1 MQKITA
7 KKIVINLCWVKS
19 KGGITVIINFIS
31 QYKSNT
37 LYVLYDNSDLD
48 KYIKNFD
55 SKFID
60 TKRIYHLFLNFF
72 LDKQTLEK
80 INSYDYIIHFGNFG
94 FKTTI
99 KSYTLIQ
106 NILPLVKPLS
116 SLRNFALNLAYKYTF
131 KITDEIIVQ
140 QKHVAD
146 TIPYQY
152 KTKII
157 GSFEIKKIRQ
167 SENIGLVTIYEEI
180 KNKNPKF
187 QKELLREIASKF
199 DEKIT
204 VINLS
209 TNNEIYK
216 NNFNVLE
223 DLDRNELMQVFK
235 SHSTYIHTSEFETV
249 GLPIYEALELGLK
262 VVVPNLEYINP
273 ENENIFKYEFGN
285 YSSAINAIDESIKN
299 LEKVYCD
306 VPIYYENW
314 NLG

>member
-1 MQKITA
+1 M
-7 KKIVINLCWVKS
+7 KKIVINLCGVKS
-19 KGGITVIINFIS
+19 KGGITVINNYIS
-31 QYKSNT
+31 QNKSNT

-106 NILPLVKPLS
+106 NILPLVKPLT

-146 TIPYQY
+146 TIPNQY

-157 GSFEIKKIRQ
+157 GSFEIKKIKQ
-167 SENIGLVTIYEEI
+167 SENIGFVTIYEEI

-209 TNNEIYK
+209 TNNEIYE

-262 VVVPNLEYINP
+262 VVVPNLEYINL

>member
-1 MQKITA
+1 M
-7 KKIVINLCWVKS
+7 KKIVINLCGVKS
-19 KGGITVIINFIS
+19 KGGITVINNFIS
-31 QYKSNT
+31 QNKSNT

-80 INSYDYIIHFGNFG
+80 INSYDYIIHFGNIG

-146 TIPYQY
+146 TIPNQY

-157 GSFEIKKIRQ
+157 GSFEIKKIKQ
-167 SENIGLVTIYEEI
+167 SENIGFVTIYEEI

-209 TNNEIYK
+209 TNNEIYE

-262 VVVPNLEYINP
+262 VVVPNLEYINL

>member
-1 MQKITA
+1 M
-7 KKIVINLCWVKS
+7 KKIVINLCGVQS
-19 KGGITVIINFIS
+19 KGGITVINNYIS
-31 QYKSNT
+31 QNKNNT

-146 TIPYQY
+146 TIPNQY

-157 GSFEIKKIRQ
+157 GSFEIKNIKQ
-167 SENIGLVTIYEEI
+167 SENIGFVTIYEEI

-209 TNNEIYK
+209 KNNEIYE

-262 VVVPNLEYINP
+262 VVVPNLEYINL

>member
-1 MQKITA
+1 M
-7 KKIVINLCWVKS
+7 KKIVINLCGVKS
-19 KGGITVIINFIS
+19 KGGVTVINNYIS
-31 QYKSNT
+31 QNKSNT

-60 TKRIYHLFLNFF
+60 TKRIYHLFLNLF

-80 INSYDYIIHFGNFG
+80 INSYDYIIHFGNIG

-146 TIPYQY
+146 TIPNQY

-167 SENIGLVTIYEEI
+167 SENIGFVTIYEEI

-209 TNNEIYK
+209 TNNEIYE

-262 VVVPNLEYINP
+262 VVVPNLEYINL

>member
-1 MQKITA
+1 M
-7 KKIVINLCWVKS
+7 KKIVINLCGVKS
-19 KGGITVIINFIS
+19 KGGITVINNYIS
-31 QYKSNT
+31 QNKSNT

-146 TIPYQY
+146 TIPNQY

-167 SENIGLVTIYEEI
+167 SENIGFVTIYEEI

-209 TNNEIYK
+209 TNNEIYE

-262 VVVPNLEYINP
+262 VVVPNLEYINL

-299 LEKVYCD
+299 LEKVYCN

>member
-1 MQKITA
+1 M
-7 KKIVINLCWVKS
+7 KKIVINLCGVKS
-19 KGGITVIINFIS
+19 KGGITVINNYIS
-31 QYKSNT
+31 QNKSNT

-116 SLRNFALNLAYKYTF
+116 SLRNFTLNLAYKYTF

-146 TIPYQY
+146 TIPNQY

-157 GSFEIKKIRQ
+157 GSFEIKKIKQ
-167 SENIGLVTIYEEI
+167 SENIGFVTIYEEI

-209 TNNEIYK
+209 SNNEIYE

-262 VVVPNLEYINP
+262 VVVPNLEYINL

-299 LEKVYCD
+299 LKKVYCD

>member
-1 MQKITA
+1 M
-7 KKIVINLCWVKS
+7 
-19 KGGITVIINFIS
+19 
-31 QYKSNT
+31 
-37 LYVLYDNSDLD
+37 LYDNSDLD

-146 TIPYQY
+146 TIPNQY

-157 GSFEIKKIRQ
+157 GSFEIKKIKQ
-167 SENIGLVTIYEEI
+167 SENIGFVTIYEEI

-262 VVVPNLEYINP
+262 VVVPNLEYINL

>member
-1 MQKITA
+1 M
-7 KKIVINLCWVKS
+7 KKIVINLCGVKS
-19 KGGITVIINFIS
+19 KGGITVINNYIS
-31 QYKSNT
+31 QNKSNT

-146 TIPYQY
+146 TIPSQY

-157 GSFEIKKIRQ
+157 GSFEIKKIKQ
-167 SENIGLVTIYEEI
+167 SENIGFVTIYEEI

-209 TNNEIYK
+209 SNNEIYE

-262 VVVPNLEYINP
+262 VVVPNLEYINL

>member
-1 MQKITA
+1 M
-7 KKIVINLCWVKS
+7 KKIVINLCGVKS
-19 KGGITVIINFIS
+19 KGGITVINNYIS
-31 QYKSNT
+31 QNKSNT

-55 SKFID
+55 NKFID

-72 LDKQTLEK
+72 VDKQTLEK

-146 TIPYQY
+146 TIPNQY

-167 SENIGLVTIYEEI
+167 SENIGFVTIYEEI

-262 VVVPNLEYINP
+262 VVVPNLEYINL

>member
-1 MQKITA
+1 M
-7 KKIVINLCWVKS
+7 KKIVINLCGVKS
-19 KGGITVIINFIS
+19 KGGITVINNFIS
-31 QYKSNT
+31 QNKSNT

-55 SKFID
+55 NKFID

-146 TIPYQY
+146 TIPNQY

-157 GSFEIKKIRQ
+157 GSFEIKRIRQ
-167 SENIGLVTIYEEI
+167 SENIGFVTIYEEI

-262 VVVPNLEYINP
+262 VVVPNLEYINL

>member
-1 MQKITA
+1 M
-7 KKIVINLCWVKS
+7 KKIVINLCGVKS
-19 KGGITVIINFIS
+19 KGGVTVINNYIS
-31 QYKSNT
+31 QNKSNT

-55 SKFID
+55 NKFID
-60 TKRIYHLFLNFF
+60 TKRIYHLLLNFF

-146 TIPYQY
+146 TIPNQY

-167 SENIGLVTIYEEI
+167 SENIGFVTIYEEI

-209 TNNEIYK
+209 TNNEIYE

-262 VVVPNLEYINP
+262 VVVPNLEYINL

>member
-1 MQKITA
+1 M
-7 KKIVINLCWVKS
+7 KKIVINLCGVKS
-19 KGGITVIINFIS
+19 KGGITVINNFIS
-31 QYKSNT
+31 QNKSNT

-55 SKFID
+55 NKFID

-146 TIPYQY
+146 TIPNQY

-157 GSFEIKKIRQ
+157 GSFEIKKIKQ
-167 SENIGLVTIYEEI
+167 SENIGFVTIYEEI

-262 VVVPNLEYINP
+262 VVVPNLEYINL

>member
-1 MQKITA
+1 M
-7 KKIVINLCWVKS
+7 KKIVINLCGVKS
-19 KGGITVIINFIS
+19 KGGITVINNFIS
-31 QYKSNT
+31 QNKSNT

-116 SLRNFALNLAYKYTF
+116 SLRNFTLNLAYKYTF

-146 TIPYQY
+146 TIPNQY

-157 GSFEIKKIRQ
+157 GSFEIKNIKQ
-167 SENIGLVTIYEEI
+167 SENIGFVTIYEEI

-209 TNNEIYK
+209 TNNEIYE

-262 VVVPNLEYINP
+262 VVVPNLEYINL

>member
-1 MQKITA
+1 M
-7 KKIVINLCWVKS
+7 KKIVINLCGVKS
-19 KGGITVIINFIS
+19 KGGVTVINNFIS
-31 QYKSNT
+31 QNKSNT

-146 TIPYQY
+146 TIPNQY

-157 GSFEIKKIRQ
+157 GSFEIKKIKQ
-167 SENIGLVTIYEEI
+167 SENIGFVTIYEEI

-262 VVVPNLEYINP
+262 VVVPNLEYINL

-306 VPIYYENW
+306 VPIYHENW

>member
-1 MQKITA
+1 M
-7 KKIVINLCWVKS
+7 KKIVINLCGVKS
-19 KGGITVIINFIS
+19 KGGITVINNYIS
-31 QYKSNT
+31 QNKSNT
-37 LYVLYDNSDLD
+37 LYVIYDNSDLD

-146 TIPYQY
+146 TIPNQY

-167 SENIGLVTIYEEI
+167 SENIGFVTIYEEI

-209 TNNEIYK
+209 TNNEIYE

>member
-1 MQKITA
+1 M
-7 KKIVINLCWVKS
+7 KKIVINLCGVKS
-19 KGGITVIINFIS
+19 KGGITVINNYIS
-31 QYKSNT
+31 QNKSNT

-146 TIPYQY
+146 TIPNQY

-157 GSFEIKKIRQ
+157 GSFEIKKIKQ
-167 SENIGLVTIYEEI
+167 SENIGFVTIYEEI

-209 TNNEIYK
+209 TNNEIYE

-249 GLPIYEALELGLK
+249 GLPIYEALEFGLK
-262 VVVPNLEYINP
+262 VVVPNLEYINL

>member
-1 MQKITA
+1 M
-7 KKIVINLCWVKS
+7 KKIVINLCGVKS
-19 KGGITVIINFIS
+19 KGGITVINNYIS
-31 QYKSNT
+31 QNKSNT

-116 SLRNFALNLAYKYTF
+116 SLRNFALNLAYKYSF

-146 TIPYQY
+146 TIPNQY

-157 GSFEIKKIRQ
+157 GSFEIKKVKQ
-167 SENIGLVTIYEEI
+167 SENIGFVTIYEEI

-209 TNNEIYK
+209 TDNEIYE

-262 VVVPNLEYINP
+262 VVVPNLEYINL

-285 YSSAINAIDESIKN
+285 YSSAIKIIDESIKN
-299 LEKVYCD
+299 LERVYCD

>member
-1 MQKITA
+1 M
-7 KKIVINLCWVKS
+7 KKIVINLCGVKS
-19 KGGITVIINFIS
+19 KGGITVINNYIS
-31 QYKSNT
+31 QNKSNT

-55 SKFID
+55 NKFID

-116 SLRNFALNLAYKYTF
+116 SLRNFALNLAYNYTF

-146 TIPYQY
+146 TIPNQY

-157 GSFEIKKIRQ
+157 GSFEIKRIRQ
-167 SENIGLVTIYEEI
+167 SENIGFVTIYEEI

-262 VVVPNLEYINP
+262 VVVPNLEYINL

>member
-1 MQKITA
+1 M
-7 KKIVINLCWVKS
+7 KKIVINLCGVKS
-19 KGGITVIINFIS
+19 KGGITVINNFIS
-31 QYKSNT
+31 QNKSNT

-116 SLRNFALNLAYKYTF
+116 SLRNFTLNLAYKYTF

-146 TIPYQY
+146 IIPNQY

-157 GSFEIKKIRQ
+157 GSFEIKKIKQ
-167 SENIGLVTIYEEI
+167 SENIGFVTIYEEI

-209 TNNEIYK
+209 KNNEIYE

-262 VVVPNLEYINP
+262 VVVPNLEYINL

>member
-1 MQKITA
+1 M
-7 KKIVINLCWVKS
+7 KKIVINLCGVKS
-19 KGGITVIINFIS
+19 KGGVTVINNYIS
-31 QYKSNT
+31 QNKSNT

-106 NILPLVKPLS
+106 NILPLVKPLT

-146 TIPYQY
+146 TIPNQY

-167 SENIGLVTIYEEI
+167 SENIGFVTIYEEI

-209 TNNEIYK
+209 TNNEIYE

-262 VVVPNLEYINP
+262 VVVPNLEYINL

>member
-1 MQKITA
+1 M
-7 KKIVINLCWVKS
+7 KKIVINLCGVKS
-19 KGGITVIINFIS
+19 KGGITVINNYIS
-31 QYKSNT
+31 QNKSNT

-146 TIPYQY
+146 TIPNQY

-167 SENIGLVTIYEEI
+167 SENIGFVTIYEEI

-262 VVVPNLEYINP
+262 VVVPNLEYINL

-299 LEKVYCD
+299 SEKVYCD

>member
-1 MQKITA
+1 M
-7 KKIVINLCWVKS
+7 KKIVINLCGVKS
-19 KGGITVIINFIS
+19 KGGITVINNYIS
-31 QYKSNT
+31 QNKSNT

-55 SKFID
+55 NKFID

-80 INSYDYIIHFGNFG
+80 INSYDYIIHFGNIG

-146 TIPYQY
+146 TIPNQY

-157 GSFEIKKIRQ
+157 GSFEIKKIKQ
-167 SENIGLVTIYEEI
+167 SENIGFVTIYEEI

-262 VVVPNLEYINP
+262 VVVPNLEYINL

>member
-1 MQKITA
+1 M
-7 KKIVINLCWVKS
+7 KKIVINLCGVKS
-19 KGGITVIINFIS
+19 KGGITVINNYIS
-31 QYKSNT
+31 QNKSNT

-55 SKFID
+55 NKFID

-146 TIPYQY
+146 TIPNQY

-167 SENIGLVTIYEEI
+167 SENIGFVTIYEEI

-209 TNNEIYK
+209 TNNEIYE

>member
-1 MQKITA
+1 M
-7 KKIVINLCWVKS
+7 KKIVINLCGVKS
-19 KGGITVIINFIS
+19 KGGITVINNYIS
-31 QYKSNT
+31 QNKSNT

-116 SLRNFALNLAYKYTF
+116 SLRNFALNLAYKYSF

-146 TIPYQY
+146 TIPNQY

-157 GSFEIKKIRQ
+157 GSFEIKKVKQ
-167 SENIGLVTIYEEI
+167 SENIGFVTIYEEI

-209 TNNEIYK
+209 TDNEIYE

-262 VVVPNLEYINP
+262 VVVPNLEYINL

-285 YSSAINAIDESIKN
+285 YSSAINIIDESIKN
-299 LEKVYCD
+299 LERVYCD

>member
-1 MQKITA
+1 M
-7 KKIVINLCWVKS
+7 KKIVINLCGVKS
-19 KGGITVIINFIS
+19 KGGITVIDNYIS
-31 QYKSNT
+31 QNKSNA
-37 LYVLYDNSDLD
+37 LYVLYDNSDFD

-94 FKTTI
+94 FKTKI
-99 KSYTLIQ
+99 KSYTFIQ

-116 SLRNFALNLAYKYTF
+116 SLRNFALNLAYKYSF

-146 TIPYQY
+146 TVPNQY

-157 GSFEIKKIRQ
+157 GSIEIKKVKQ
-167 SENIGLVTIYEEI
+167 SENIGFVTIYEEI

-209 TNNEIYK
+209 TNNEIYE

-223 DLDRNELMQVFK
+223 NLDRNELMQVFK
-235 SHSTYIHTSEFETV
+235 YHSTYIHTSEFETV

-262 VVVPNLEYINP
+262 VVVPNLEYIRI
-273 ENENIFKYEFGN
+273 ENENILKYEFGN

-314 NLG
+314 NLE

>member
-1 MQKITA
+1 M
-7 KKIVINLCWVKS
+7 KKIVINLCGVKS
-19 KGGITVIINFIS
+19 KGGITVINNYIS
-31 QYKSNT
+31 QNKSNT

-55 SKFID
+55 NKFID

-146 TIPYQY
+146 TIPNQY

-167 SENIGLVTIYEEI
+167 SENIGFVTIYEEI

-216 NNFNVLE
+216 NNFSVLE

>member
-1 MQKITA
+1 M
-7 KKIVINLCWVKS
+7 KKIVINLCGVKS
-19 KGGITVIINFIS
+19 KGGITVINNYIS
-31 QYKSNT
+31 QNKSNT

-48 KYIKNFD
+48 KYIKKFD

-146 TIPYQY
+146 TIPNQY

-157 GSFEIKKIRQ
+157 GFFEIKKIRQ
-167 SENIGLVTIYEEI
+167 SENIGFVTIYEEI

-262 VVVPNLEYINP
+262 VVVPNLEYINL

>member
-1 MQKITA
+1 M
-7 KKIVINLCWVKS
+7 KKIVINLCGVKS
-19 KGGITVIINFIS
+19 KGGITVINNYIS
-31 QYKSNT
+31 QNKSNT

-116 SLRNFALNLAYKYTF
+116 SLRNFTLNLAYKYTF

-146 TIPYQY
+146 TIPNQY

-157 GSFEIKKIRQ
+157 GSFEIKNIKQ
-167 SENIGLVTIYEEI
+167 TENIGFVTIYEEI

-209 TNNEIYK
+209 TNNEIYE

-262 VVVPNLEYINP
+262 VVVPNLEYINL

-299 LEKVYCD
+299 LKKVYCD

>member
-1 MQKITA
+1 M
-7 KKIVINLCWVKS
+7 KKIVINLCGVKS
-19 KGGITVIINFIS
+19 KGGITVINNYIS
-31 QYKSNT
+31 QNKSNT
-37 LYVLYDNSDLD
+37 LYVIYDNSDLD

-146 TIPYQY
+146 TIPNQY

-157 GSFEIKKIRQ
+157 GSFEIKKIKQ
-167 SENIGLVTIYEEI
+167 SENIGFVTIYEEI

-209 TNNEIYK
+209 TNNEIYE

-262 VVVPNLEYINP
+262 VVVPNLEYINL

>member
-1 MQKITA
+1 M
-7 KKIVINLCWVKS
+7 KKIVINLCGVKS
-19 KGGITVIINFIS
+19 KGGITVINNYIS
-31 QYKSNT
+31 QNKSNT

-55 SKFID
+55 NKFID

-106 NILPLVKPLS
+106 NILPLVKPLT

-146 TIPYQY
+146 TIPNQY

-157 GSFEIKKIRQ
+157 GSFEIKNIKQ
-167 SENIGLVTIYEEI
+167 SENIGFVTIYEEI

-262 VVVPNLEYINP
+262 VVVPNLEYINL

>member
-1 MQKITA
+1 M
-7 KKIVINLCWVKS
+7 KKIVINLCGVKS
-19 KGGITVIINFIS
+19 KGGITVINNYIS
-31 QYKSNT
+31 QNKSNT

-146 TIPYQY
+146 TIPNQY

-157 GSFEIKKIRQ
+157 GSFEIKKIKQ
-167 SENIGLVTIYEEI
+167 SENIGFVTIYEEI

-209 TNNEIYK
+209 TNNEIYE

-262 VVVPNLEYINP
+262 VVVPNLEYINL
-273 ENENIFKYEFGN
+273 ESENIFKYEFGN
-285 YSSAINAIDESIKN
+285 YSSAINAIDDSIKN
-299 LEKVYCD
+299 LEKPYCD